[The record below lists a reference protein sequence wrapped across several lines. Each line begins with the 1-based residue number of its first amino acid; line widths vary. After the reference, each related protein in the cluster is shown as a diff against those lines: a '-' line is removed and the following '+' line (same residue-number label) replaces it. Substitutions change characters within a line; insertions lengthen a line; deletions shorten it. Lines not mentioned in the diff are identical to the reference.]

1 MTTSETRAPSSRANL
16 SAAAQRLLAQRLRGA
31 ATAEPAGI
39 PRRDPGGDRAPLSA
53 TQQRLY
59 FLDQLE
65 PGSTEYLMPAAW
77 RLRGPLDV
85 DALGAAIDDLVA
97 RHEQLRVLF
106 PDEQGVPAQQ
116 VLPTR
121 SGCLRVLDGDADTV
135 HELATAPFDLAA
147 EPAFRAALV
156 RFAAEEHVLVLAM
169 HHIVTDGWSLDVL
182 LRDLREL
189 YRARLA
195 GEAARLPR
203 LAVDYL
209 DYAVWQ
215 RDSADSEAAKAD
227 LDHWRDALA
236 GLSPLELPTDHPR
249 PAIRSHAG
257 AVHRVELPE
266 PLTQALAEVGRR
278 ADTTPFM
285 TLLAALQATLAFH
298 SGQDDVAVGTI
309 VANRDR
315 PETEDLAGFFVNTLV
330 MRADLTDDP
339 TSAGLLARTRER
351 VLDALGHQSVPFE
364 RIVDELVPDRDL
376 SRTPLCSVLFSHAG
390 AGSGGFTLGEA
401 AGEAFPVALT
411 EAKFDLALEAA
422 EHDGRVRLSWLYR
435 TDLFTPETVARLAD
449 HMVTVL
455 QAFAERPDTRLGE
468 LDLLTEAERSWL
480 LGPQGP
486 GQHRPAAAP
495 ARPVLDRFAEQV
507 RLRPDAV
514 AVSGGGAALTYAEL
528 DARADA
534 LALRLRATG
543 IAVDSL
549 VGISL
554 ARSVELAVAVLGV
567 WRAGAAYLPLDPA
580 HPRGRLEFVVTDAR
594 ITAAVTDEAGRAAL
608 AGLPVEPIPLEGP
621 VLTGMVPEIRTGDA
635 PAYVMY
641 TSGSTGQPKGVEVTH
656 GNVAW
661 LFDAADRCFDF
672 GADDVWAL
680 VHSATFDLSVWE
692 LWGALTVGGRTVVLT
707 EDEVRDPA
715 EVHAVLRD
723 EGVTVLTQTN
733 AAFSGLR
740 AHLEREGAG
749 FADLALRTV
758 VFAGDAFDARE
769 YREWFA
775 APADERPALVNMYG
789 ITETTVHVTY
799 RLITAADTTAAVTSP
814 VGLPMYGSRGYV
826 LDARGRLVPPG
837 TVGELYVAGDGV
849 ALGYRNR
856 PELTAARF
864 TTDRFA
870 GDGARMYRSGD
881 LVRVLPDGQLN
892 YVGRADHQ
900 VKIRGYRVEPGEV
913 ESALRDCPGV
923 ADAAVVARP
932 EPGGDARLV
941 GHVVTD
947 GARPLDVPAL
957 RTALRATLP
966 EYMVP
971 ALFVAHPALPVTAN
985 GKVDRAA
992 LLAVRDGAVVTPAEH
1007 VAPRTAT
1014 EATLAAVWAEVLGV
1028 GRAGLADNF
1037 FELGGDSIL
1046 ALRVIGLA
1054 RAAGLGLSVADLFRA
1069 RTLGELAAL
1078 TTEAPGDEPAPVEPF
1093 AMLDP
1098 ADRARLPEG
1107 LADAYPLT
1115 MLQAGMLHEM
1125 LAQPRIGAY
1134 HNVTDLKITVTEAF
1148 DRDAFQAAMD
1158 RLVRTHDNLRTA
1170 IDLVSY
1176 REPLQLV
1183 HENATLRVGY
1193 TDLRGLDR
1201 DGQRAA
1207 RRRYADTE
1215 FANRFDLGRAPL
1227 IRVHLHQLTEHDLR
1241 IVITDCH
1248 VAIDGWSLTS
1258 MIADLVAL
1266 HGRIVRGETL
1276 PDPEPAPRY
1285 AEYVAAERAAT
1296 SSEESLAFWR
1306 GVLADLAPVRFTRR
1320 GATDGAVLYEV
1331 RRSFAGLAGDIGALA
1346 TRAGVPRRSV
1356 LLAAFHHTMGLFAE
1370 RDDQTRGHA
1379 VGLTTNGR
1387 PERAGADRMRGLFVN
1402 TVPFGITGEPESWL
1416 ELIHTVFAAEQDLMP
1431 HRVVPLARI
1440 ARLRPGAPNLLDTV
1454 FNYVNFHQLAPEN
1467 WEEAEEFARTMFP
1480 LYINMSVDGFSIDVD
1495 PEYLDPATA
1504 DQLAD
1509 LIRDLVERMV
1519 ADPEGPVTRPALA
1532 GAARE
1537 RALGPWAHGPV
1548 ATNPVAL
1555 FPEYVHEHAV
1565 RTPDAVAVAHEGTSL
1580 TYTELDTGSDALA
1593 ARLAGLGV
1601 GPEVVVG
1608 ICARRGPDQVRAAL
1622 AVLKAGGAFLPLDP
1636 GYPADRLAFMVT
1648 DSGMRVLL
1656 TESDVDGTVPFNGTK
1671 VLLDEPESGPV
1682 GTPVRPHLDHPAYVL
1697 YTSGSTGL
1705 PKGVVVPHR
1714 GLVNLVHAQREVFA
1728 TAPDERILQLA
1739 SFNFDVSIHEIV
1751 MALANGARLC
1761 TAPVENL
1768 RPGPDLAR
1776 TIGDLGVTTATIVP
1790 TALTMLAG
1798 EELPTVRTLLTGGE
1812 APTEQIVETWSPGR
1826 AFYNCFG
1833 PTEAT
1838 VWTHIARCAPG
1849 EGRPVMGLPFR
1860 NTESYVLDE
1869 RFQPVPVGVPGELYL
1884 GGAGLARGYLG
1895 RPGLTAASF
1904 VPHPY
1909 GAPGERLFRTGDLAR
1924 QRVDGAVE
1932 WLGRR
1937 DSQVKLRGFRIELGE
1952 IEHALRALP
1961 EVRQAVVLLRED
1973 LPGEPAL
1980 VAYVVGETS
1989 DAESLRRALRTRVP
2003 AQMVPAWFV
2012 FLDAL
2017 PLNGSAKVDRRAL
2030 PLPPAERPDTGTDY
2044 VAPGTPTE
2052 RILADIWQEV
2062 LGVSDVGV
2070 HDDFYR
2076 VGGSSLSTVRIAAI
2090 ATSRGVPLSVRD
2102 LVELTTIA
2110 QLATRVDAGG
2120 PDRELTALRSEVRLR
2135 DGVGEPLYCVHPS
2148 GGSATWYV
2156 PLARALG
2163 RGPVVGFQA
2172 RGLLGGVDPVTVPG
2186 IAANY
2191 VAEILERDEP
2201 GPHAVLGWSL
2211 GGNLVLEMASQLRA
2225 QGRDVDPLILIEPYL
2240 PNPEAA
2246 RRLARLGQDMLDAL
2260 PLRDQV
2266 RAMAPSPRRDALS
2279 AELTALL
2286 LGAGMRADE
2295 AQLVENAPIEVW
2307 HSLLTA
2313 MAEYRV
2319 EPYPGAIHLLV
2330 GQDAADAPA
2339 GEPMPGLDM
2348 DYQSYLDRW
2357 RDLARGGLTVHV
2369 VPGSHMSMLTEPNV
2383 REVAALL
2390 DGIREGR

>member
-16 SAAAQRLLAQRLRGA
+16 SAAARRLLDQRLRGA
-31 ATAEPAGI
+31 ATPGPAGI
-39 PRRDPGGDRAPLSA
+39 PRREPAGDRAPLSA

-85 DALGAAIDDLVA
+85 PALAAAVDDLVA
-97 RHEQLRVLF
+97 RHEQLRVIF
-106 PDEQGVPAQQ
+106 PDERGVPVQQ
-116 VLPTR
+116 VRPAR
-121 SGCLRVLDGDADTV
+121 GGCLRTCDGGAETV
-135 HELATAPFDLAA
+135 HALATAPFDLAT
-147 EPAFRAALV
+147 EPAFRATLV
-156 RFAAEEHVLVLAM
+156 RISAEEHVLVLAM
-169 HHIVTDGWSLDVL
+169 HHIVTDGWSSDVL

-195 GEAARLPR
+195 GEEARLPQR
-203 LAVDYL
+203 SIDYL

-215 RDSADSEAAKAD
+215 RESAGSAAAKAD
-227 LDHWRDALA
+227 LDHWRRALA

-249 PAIRSHAG
+249 PAVRSHAG
-257 AVHRVELPE
+257 AVHRVELPA
-266 PLTQALAEVGRR
+266 ALSAAVAEAGRR

-298 SGQDDVAVGTI
+298 SGQDDFAVGTI
-309 VANRDR
+309 VANRER
-315 PETEDLAGFFVNTLV
+315 PETEDLVGFFVNTLV
-330 MRADLTDDP
+330 MRAEFGDDP
-339 TSAGLLARTRER
+339 TSATLLARTRER
-351 VLDALGHQSVPFE
+351 VLDALGHQAVPFE
-364 RIVDELVPDRDL
+364 RLVDDLVPDRDL

-390 AGSGGFTLGEA
+390 PGSPGFTMGEA
-401 AGEAFPVALT
+401 TGEPFPVHLT
-411 EAKFDLALEAA
+411 EAKFDLALETA
-422 EHDGRVRLSWLYR
+422 EHDGRLRLAWLYR
-435 TDLFTPETVARLAD
+435 PDLFTAGTIARLSD
-449 HMVTVL
+449 HLVAVL
-455 QAFAERPDTRLGE
+455 HAFADRPDTRLGE
-468 LDLLTEAERSWL
+468 LDLLTEAERAWL
-480 LGPQGP
+480 LGPEGP
-486 GQHRPAAAP
+486 GQHGTAGPP
-495 ARPVLDRFAEQV
+495 ARPVPDRFAEQV
-507 RLRPDAV
+507 RRRPDAV
-514 AVSGGGAALTYAEL
+514 AVSGGGRELTYAEL

-534 LALRLRATG
+534 LARRLQAAG
-543 IAVDSL
+543 IEGGAL

-580 HPRGRLEFVVTDAR
+580 HPRDRLEFVVGDAGL
-594 ITAAVTDEAGRAAL
+594 TAAVTDEAGRAAL
-608 AGLPVEPIPLEGP
+608 AGLPVESIPLDGP
-621 VLTGMVPEIRTGDA
+621 AVAGTVAGTRTGDA

-641 TSGSTGQPKGVEVTH
+641 TSGSTGRPKGVEVTH

-661 LFDAADRCFDF
+661 LFDAAGRCFDF
-672 GADDVWAL
+672 GPGDVWAL

-692 LWGALTVGGRTVVLT
+692 LWGALTVGGRSVVLT
-707 EDEVRDPA
+707 EDEIRDPA
-715 EVHAVLRD
+715 AVHAVLRD

-749 FADLALRTV
+749 FAELALRTV

-769 YREWFA
+769 YRDWFTS
-775 APADERPALVNMYG
+775 ADERPALVNMYG

-814 VGLPMYGSRGYV
+814 VGRPMHGSRGYV

-837 TVGELYVAGDGV
+837 TTGELYVAGDGV

-856 PELTAARF
+856 PELTAQRF

-923 ADAAVVARP
+923 ADAAVVAQ
-932 EPGGDARLV
+932 DARLI

-947 GARPLDVPAL
+947 DGGPVDVPAL
-957 RTALRATLP
+957 RAALRAKLP

-992 LLAVRDGAVVTPAEH
+992 LAAVRAGAVVTPAQH
-1007 VAPRTAT
+1007 VPPRTAT
-1014 EATLAAVWAEVLGV
+1014 ESTLAAVWGEVLGID
-1028 GRAGLADNF
+1028 RAGLADNF
-1037 FELGGDSIL
+1037 FDLGGDSIL

-1054 RAAGLGLSVADLFRA
+1054 RAAGLGLTVADLFRA
-1069 RTLGELAAL
+1069 RTLGELAGLAA
-1078 TTEAPGDEPAPVEPF
+1078 EAPAAEPAPVEPF
-1093 AMLDP
+1093 ALLDP

-1107 LADAYPLT
+1107 LSDAYPLT

-1134 HNVTDLKITVTEAF
+1134 HNVTDLKITVADRF
-1148 DRDAFQAAMD
+1148 DRAAFQAGMD
-1158 RLVRTHDNLRTA
+1158 HLVRAHESLRTS

-1183 HENATLRVGY
+1183 HHDAKLWVGY
-1193 TDLRGLDR
+1193 SDLRGLDPAE
-1201 DGQRAA
+1201 QRAA

-1215 FANRFDLGRAPL
+1215 FANRFDLTRAPL

-1266 HGRIVRGETL
+1266 HGRIVRGE
-1276 PDPEPAPRY
+1276 PWPESEPAPRY
-1285 AEYVAAERAAT
+1285 AEYVAAERAAA

-1320 GATDGAVLYEV
+1320 GAADGAVLYEV

-1346 TRAGVPRRSV
+1346 TRAGVPRRTV

-1370 RDDQTRGHA
+1370 RDGQTRGHA
-1379 VGLTTNGR
+1379 IGLTTNGR

-1402 TVPFGITGEPESWL
+1402 TVPFGITAEPDSWL
-1416 ELIHTVFAAEQDLMP
+1416 ALIRAVFAAEQDLMP
-1431 HRVVPLARI
+1431 HRLVPLARI

-1480 LYINMSVDGFSIDVD
+1480 LYVNMSVDGFSVDVD

-1509 LIRDLVERMV
+1509 LIREMVERMV
-1519 ADPEGPVTRPALA
+1519 TDPAGPVTRPALA
-1532 GAARE
+1532 GAARD

-1548 ATNPVAL
+1548 AATPAAL
-1555 FPEYVHEHAV
+1555 FTDIVHEQAE
-1565 RTPDAVAVAHEGTSL
+1565 RAPDAVAVAHDGTEL
-1580 TYTELDTGSDALA
+1580 TYAELDTRSDALA
-1593 ARLAGLGV
+1593 GRLAGLGV
-1601 GPEVVVG
+1601 GPEVIVG

-1636 GYPADRLAFMVT
+1636 AYPAERLAFT
-1648 DSGMRVLL
+1648 AADSGMRVLL
-1656 TESDVDGTVPFNGTK
+1656 TQSDVDGTVPFDGPTL
-1671 VLLDEPESGPV
+1671 LLDEPGQGPV
-1682 GTPVRPHLDHPAYVL
+1682 AAPVRPRLDHPAYVL
-1697 YTSGSTGL
+1697 YTSGSTGV

-1714 GLVNLVHAQREVFA
+1714 GLVNLIHAQREVFA
-1728 TAPDERILQLA
+1728 TSRDERILQLA

-1751 MALANGARLC
+1751 LALANGARLC
-1761 TAPVENL
+1761 TAPAEAL

-1776 TIGDLGVTTATIVP
+1776 TVRDLGITTATIVP
-1790 TALTMLAG
+1790 TALTTLTG
-1798 EELPTVRTLLTGGE
+1798 EDLPDLRTLLTGGE
-1812 APTEQIVETWSPGR
+1812 APTEAIVETWSPGR
-1826 AFYNCFG
+1826 RFYNCFG

-1838 VWTHIARCAPG
+1838 VWTHIARCGPG
-1849 EGRPVMGLPFR
+1849 EGRPRMGRPFR

-1869 RFQPVPVGVPGELYL
+1869 HLQPVPVGVPGELYL

-1909 GAPGERLFRTGDLAR
+1909 GGPGERLFRTGDLAR
-1924 QRVDGAVE
+1924 QHADGAVE

-1961 EVRQAVVLLRED
+1961 EVRQAVVLLRDD

-1980 VAYVVGETS
+1980 VAYVVGRTT
-1989 DAESLRRALRTRVP
+1989 DAEALRRALRTRVP
-2003 AQMVPAWFV
+2003 AHMVPAWFL

-2017 PLNGSAKVDRRAL
+2017 PLNGSGKVDRRTL

-2052 RILADIWQEV
+2052 RILADVWREV
-2062 LGVSDVGV
+2062 LGLSDVGV

-2076 VGGSSLSTVRIAAI
+2076 VGGSSLSTVRVAALVT
-2090 ATSRGVPLSVRD
+2090 ARGVPLTVRD

-2110 QLATRVDAGG
+2110 QLAARIDADG
-2120 PDRELTALRSEVRLR
+2120 PDRDVTALRSEVKLR
-2135 DGVGEPLYCVHPS
+2135 DGVGKPLYCVHPS
-2148 GGSATWYV
+2148 GGSAAWYV
-2156 PLARALG
+2156 PLARALA
-2163 RGPVVGFQA
+2163 RGPVAGFQA

-2191 VAEILERDEP
+2191 VAEVLEHDEP

-2211 GGNLVLEMASQLRA
+2211 GGNLVLEMAAQLRA

-2246 RRLARLGQDMLDAL
+2246 HRLARLGQDLLDAL

-2266 RAMAPSPRRDALS
+2266 RAMAPSPRRDALR
-2279 AELTALL
+2279 AELIALL

-2295 AQLVENAPIEVW
+2295 AELVENAPIEVW

-2313 MAEYRV
+2313 MAGYRV
-2319 EPYPGAIHLLV
+2319 RPYPGAIHLIV
-2330 GQDAADAPA
+2330 GQDAADAPD

-2348 DYQSYLDRW
+2348 DYRSYLGRW
-2357 RDLARGGLTVHV
+2357 RELAVGGLTVHV
-2369 VPGSHMSMLTEPNV
+2369 VPGNHMSMLTEPNV
-2383 REVAALL
+2383 HEVAALL
-2390 DGIREGR
+2390 DGLREAR

>member
-1 MTTSETRAPSSRANL
+1 MTTSETRAPSSRADL
-16 SAAAQRLLAQRLRGA
+16 SAAAQRLLEQRLRGA
-31 ATAEPAGI
+31 AASAPAGI
-39 PRRDPGGDRAPLSA
+39 PRRDPAGDRATLSA

-85 DALGAAIDDLVA
+85 PALAAAVDDLVA
-97 RHEQLRVLF
+97 RHEQLRVIF

-116 VLPTR
+116 VLPAR
-121 SGCLRVLDGDADTV
+121 GSCLRVCDGDADTV
-135 HELATAPFDLAA
+135 HELATTPFDLAA
-147 EPAFRAALV
+147 EPAFRATLV
-156 RFAAEEHVLVLAM
+156 RVAAEEHVLVLAM
-169 HHIVTDGWSLDVL
+169 HHIITDGWSSDILR
-182 LRDLREL
+182 RDLREL
-189 YRARLA
+189 YRARRA
-195 GEAARLPR
+195 GEPARLPR
-203 LAVDYL
+203 LPVDYL

-215 RDSADSEAAKAD
+215 RESADSDAAKAD
-227 LDHWRDALA
+227 LDHWRRALA

-249 PAIRSHAG
+249 PAVRSHAG
-257 AVHRVELPE
+257 AVHRAELSPS
-266 PLTQALAEVGRR
+266 LTAALAEVGRR
-278 ADTTPFM
+278 SDTTPFM
-285 TLLAALQATLAFH
+285 TLLAGLQATLAFH
-298 SGQDDVAVGTI
+298 SGQDDFAVGTI
-309 VANRDR
+309 VANRER
-315 PETEDLAGFFVNTLV
+315 PETEDLVGFFVNTLV
-330 MRADLTDDP
+330 MRAEFGDDP
-339 TSAGLLARTRER
+339 TSAALLARTRER
-351 VLDALGHQSVPFE
+351 VLDALGHQAVPFE
-364 RIVDELVPDRDL
+364 RLVDDLVPDRDL
-376 SRTPLCSVLFSHAG
+376 SRTPLCSVLFTHAG
-390 AGSGGFTLGEA
+390 AGSAGFTLGEA
-401 AGEAFPVALT
+401 TGEAFPVPLT
-411 EAKFDLALEAA
+411 EAKFDLALETA
-422 EHDGRVRLSWLYR
+422 EQDGRIRLAWLYR
-435 TDLFTPETVARLAD
+435 PDLFTAETITRMSDHLVA
-449 HMVTVL
+449 VL
-455 QAFAERPDTRLGE
+455 HAFADRPDTRLGE
-468 LDLLTEAERSWL
+468 LDLLTESERAWL
-480 LGPQGP
+480 LGPEGP
-486 GQHRPAAAP
+486 GQHRTAGPP
-495 ARPVLDRFAEQV
+495 ARPVSDRFAEQV

-514 AVSGGGAALTYAEL
+514 AVSGGGATLTYAEL
-528 DARADA
+528 DTRADA
-534 LALRLRATG
+534 LAGRLRTAG
-543 IAVDSL
+543 IEVDSL

-554 ARSVELAVAVLGV
+554 ARSVDLAVAVLGV

-580 HPRGRLEFVVTDAR
+580 HPRGRLEFVVADAG

-608 AGLPVEPIPLEGP
+608 AGLPIEPIPLSGGEFAVPAG
-621 VLTGMVPEIRTGDA
+621 TVPEPRTGDA

-661 LFDAADRCFDF
+661 LFDAADRCFGF

-692 LWGALTVGGRTVVLT
+692 LWGALTAGGRSVVLT
-707 EDEVRDPA
+707 EDEIRDPA
-715 EVHAVLRD
+715 AVHAVLRD

-740 AHLEREGAG
+740 AHLEREGSG
-749 FADLALRTV
+749 FAELALHTV

-769 YREWFA
+769 YRDWFA
-775 APADERPALVNMYG
+775 SAGRRPALVNMYG

-799 RLITAADTTAAVTSP
+799 RLITAADTTAGSTSP
-814 VGLPMYGSRGYV
+814 VGRPMCGSRGYV
-826 LDARGRLVPPG
+826 LDAHGRLVPPG
-837 TVGELYVAGDGV
+837 TAGELYVAGDGV

-856 PELTAARF
+856 PELTAQRF

-923 ADAAVVARP
+923 ADAAVVAR
-932 EPGGDARLV
+932 DARLV

-947 GARPLDVPAL
+947 GVLDVPAL
-957 RTALRATLP
+957 RAALRARLP

-992 LLAVRDGAVVTPAEH
+992 LLAVRAGAVVTPAEH
-1007 VAPRTAT
+1007 VPPRTAT
-1014 EATLAAVWAEVLGV
+1014 ESTLAAVWAEVLGID
-1028 GRAGLADNF
+1028 RAGLADSF
-1037 FELGGDSIL
+1037 FDLGGDSIL

-1054 RAAGLGLSVADLFRA
+1054 RAAGLGLTVADLFRA
-1069 RTLGELAAL
+1069 RTLGELAGLA
-1078 TTEAPGDEPAPVEPF
+1078 TEASGAEPAPVEPF
-1093 AMLDP
+1093 ALLDP

-1134 HNVTDLKITVTEAF
+1134 HNVTDLKITVADRF
-1148 DRDAFQAAMD
+1148 DRAAFQAAMD
-1158 RLVRTHDNLRTA
+1158 RLVRAHDTLRTS

-1183 HENATLRVGY
+1183 HHDAELRVGY
-1193 TDLRGLDR
+1193 RDLRGLDPAA
-1201 DGQRAA
+1201 QRAA

-1215 FANRFDLGRAPL
+1215 FANRFDLTRAPL

-1266 HGRIVRGETL
+1266 HGRIVRGEPL

-1296 SSEESLAFWR
+1296 SAEDSLAFWR

-1331 RRSFAGLAGDIGALA
+1331 RRSFAGLAGEIGALA
-1346 TRAGVPRRSV
+1346 TRAGVPRRTV

-1370 RDDQTRGHA
+1370 RDEQTRGHA
-1379 VGLTTNGR
+1379 IGLTTNGR

-1402 TVPFGITGEPESWL
+1402 TVPFGITGEPASWL
-1416 ELIHTVFAAEQDLMP
+1416 ELIRTVFAAEQDLMP
-1431 HRVVPLARI
+1431 HRLVPLARI

-1480 LYINMSVDGFSIDVD
+1480 LYVNMSVDGFSVDVD

-1509 LIRDLVERMV
+1509 LIREMVERML
-1519 ADPEGPVTRPALA
+1519 ADPDGPVTRPALA
-1532 GAARE
+1532 GAARD

-1548 ATNPVAL
+1548 AANPPAL
-1555 FPEYVHEHAV
+1555 FADVVHEHAI
-1565 RTPDAVAVAHEGTSL
+1565 RTPDAVAVAHEGTRV
-1580 TYTELDTGSDALA
+1580 TYAELDARSDALA
-1593 ARLAGLGV
+1593 DRLAGLGV
-1601 GPEVVVG
+1601 GPEVIVG

-1636 GYPADRLAFMVT
+1636 GYPADRLAFMAA

-1656 TESDVDGTVPFNGTK
+1656 TQSAVNGTVPFTGTTL
-1671 VLLDEPESGPV
+1671 LLDDPEHEPEPGPV
-1682 GTPVRPHLDHPAYVL
+1682 AARVRPELGHPAYVL
-1697 YTSGSTGL
+1697 YTSGSTGV

-1714 GLVNLVHAQREVFA
+1714 GLVNLIHAQRDVFA

-1751 MALANGARLC
+1751 LALANGARLC
-1761 TAPVENL
+1761 TAPAEQL

-1776 TIGDLGVTTATIVP
+1776 TIRDLGITTATVVP
-1790 TALTMLAG
+1790 TALTTLSG
-1798 EELPTVRTLLTGGE
+1798 EDLPGLRTLLTGGE
-1812 APTEQIVETWSPGR
+1812 APTEAIVETWSPGR
-1826 AFYNCFG
+1826 RFYNCFG

-1849 EGRPVMGLPFR
+1849 QGRPVMGLPFR

-1869 RFQPVPVGVPGELYL
+1869 HLQPVPVGVPGELYL

-1924 QRVDGAVE
+1924 QRADGAVE

-1980 VAYVVGETS
+1980 VAYVVGRTP
-1989 DAESLRRALRTRVP
+1989 DAESLRQALRTRVP
-2003 AQMVPAWFV
+2003 AHMVPGWFV

-2017 PLNGSAKVDRRAL
+2017 PLNGSGKVDRRAL

-2044 VAPGTPTE
+2044 VAPSTPTE
-2052 RILADIWQEV
+2052 RILADVWRDV

-2070 HDDFYR
+2070 HDDFYH
-2076 VGGSSLSTVRIAAI
+2076 VGGSSLSTVRVAAL
-2090 ATSRGVPLSVRD
+2090 ATAHGVPLTVRD

-2110 QLATRVDAGG
+2110 QLAARVDAGG
-2120 PDRELTALRSEVRLR
+2120 PDRDVTALRSEVRLR
-2135 DGVGEPLYCVHPS
+2135 DGEGEPLYCVHPS
-2148 GGSATWYV
+2148 GGSAAWYV
-2156 PLARALG
+2156 PLARALD
-2163 RGPVVGFQA
+2163 RGPVLGFQA

-2211 GGNLVLEMASQLRA
+2211 GGNLVLEMAAQLRA

-2240 PNPEAA
+2240 PHPEAA

-2266 RAMAPSPRRDALS
+2266 RAMAPSPRRDALA

-2295 AQLVENAPIEVW
+2295 AELVENAPIEVW

-2313 MAEYRV
+2313 MAGYQA

-2330 GQDAADAPA
+2330 GQDAADGPA
-2339 GEPMPGLDM
+2339 GEPMPGLDL
-2348 DYQSYLDRW
+2348 DYRTYLDRW
-2357 RDLARGGLTVHV
+2357 RELAGGGLTVHV

-2390 DGIREGR
+2390 DGIRKEAR

>member
-1 MTTSETRAPSSRANL
+1 MTTSETRSRANL

-31 ATAEPAGI
+31 ATATAGI

-65 PGSTEYLMPAAW
+65 PGSTEYLMPAVW

-85 DALGAAIDDLVA
+85 PALAAAVDDLVA
-97 RHEQLRVLF
+97 RHEQLRVIF
-106 PDEQGVPAQQ
+106 PDEKGVPAQE
-116 VLPTR
+116 VLPAGG
-121 SGCLRVLDGDADTV
+121 GCLRVRDGDADTV
-135 HELATAPFDLAA
+135 HELATTPFDLAT
-147 EPAFRAALV
+147 EPAFRATLV
-156 RFAAEEHVLVLAM
+156 RAGAGEHVLVLAM
-169 HHIVTDGWSLDVL
+169 HHIITDGWSADVL

-195 GEAARLPR
+195 GEDARLPR
-203 LAVDYL
+203 RSIDYL

-215 RDSADSEAAKAD
+215 RESADSEAAKAD
-227 LDHWRDALA
+227 LDHWRRALA

-249 PAIRSHAG
+249 PAVRSHAG
-257 AVHRVELPE
+257 AVHRIELSA
-266 PLTQALAEVGRR
+266 ALSAAVAEAGRK
-278 ADTTPFM
+278 ADTTPFT

-298 SGQDDVAVGTI
+298 SGQDDFAVGTI
-309 VANRDR
+309 VANRER
-315 PETEDLAGFFVNTLV
+315 PETEDLVGFFVNTLV
-330 MRADLTDDP
+330 MRAEFGDDP
-339 TSAGLLARTRER
+339 TSATLLARTRER
-351 VLDALGHQSVPFE
+351 VLDALSHQAVPFE
-364 RIVDELVPDRDL
+364 RLVDDLVPDRDL
-376 SRTPLCSVLFSHAG
+376 SRTPLCSVLFSHTG
-390 AGSGGFTLGEA
+390 AGSAGFTLGEA
-401 AGEAFPVALT
+401 TGEPFPLLLA
-411 EAKFDLALEAA
+411 EAKFDLALETA
-422 EHDGRVRLSWLYR
+422 EHDGRLRLAWLYR
-435 TDLFTPETVARLAD
+435 TDLFTAETIARLSD
-449 HMVTVL
+449 HLVAVL
-455 QAFAERPDTRLGE
+455 HAFAERPDTRLGE
-468 LDLLTEAERSWL
+468 LDLLTDAERTWL
-480 LGPQGP
+480 LGPEGP
-486 GQHRPAAAP
+486 GQHGNSGPA
-495 ARPVLDRFAEQV
+495 ARPVLDRFADQV

-514 AVSGGGAALTYAEL
+514 AVSGGGAELTYAEL

-534 LALRLRATG
+534 LASRLRTAETG
-543 IAVDSL
+543 PL

-554 ARSVELAVAVLGV
+554 ARSVDLAVAVLGV

-580 HPRGRLEFVVTDAR
+580 HPRGRLEFVVGDAR

-608 AGLPVEPIPLEGP
+608 TGLAVEPIPLDGP
-621 VLTGMVPEIRTGDA
+621 AVAGTLPEPRTGDA

-672 GADDVWAL
+672 GEDDVWAL

-707 EDEVRDPA
+707 EDETRDPA
-715 EVHAVLRD
+715 AVHAVLRD

-740 AHLEREGAG
+740 AHLEREAAG
-749 FADLALRTV
+749 FAELALRTV

-769 YREWFA
+769 YRDWFA
-775 APADERPALVNMYG
+775 GTEKRPALVNMYG

-799 RLITAADTTAAVTSP
+799 RLITAADTTAAVSSP
-814 VGLPMYGSRGYV
+814 VGRPMYNSRGYV

-856 PELTAARF
+856 AELTSQRF

-923 ADAAVVARP
+923 ADAAVVAH
-932 EPGGDARLV
+932 DSRLV

-947 GARPLDVPAL
+947 GVLDVPAL

-992 LLAVRDGAVVTPAEH
+992 LLAVRAGAVATPAEH

-1014 EATLAAVWAEVLGV
+1014 EAALAAVWAEVLGID
-1028 GRAGLADNF
+1028 RAGLADNF
-1037 FELGGDSIL
+1037 FDLGGDSIL

-1078 TTEAPGDEPAPVEPF
+1078 ATEAPGDEPAPVEPF
-1093 AMLDP
+1093 ALLDP
-1098 ADRARLPEG
+1098 ADRAKLPEG

-1134 HNVTDLKITVTEAF
+1134 HNVTDLKITVADPF
-1148 DRDAFQAAMD
+1148 DRAAFQAGMD
-1158 RLVRTHDNLRTA
+1158 HLVRIHESLRTS

-1183 HENATLRVGY
+1183 HPDAKLTVGY
-1193 TDLRGLDR
+1193 SDLRRLDQE
-1201 DGQRAA
+1201 GQRAA

-1215 FANRFDLGRAPL
+1215 FANRFDLSRAPL
-1227 IRVHLHQLTEHDLR
+1227 IRVHLHQLTDHDLR

-1266 HGRIVRGETL
+1266 HGRIVRGETV

-1296 SSEESLAFWR
+1296 SSEESLSFWR
-1306 GVLADLAPVRFTRR
+1306 GTLADLAPVRFTRR

-1346 TRAGVPRRSV
+1346 TRAGVPRRTV

-1402 TVPFGITGEPESWL
+1402 TVPFGITAEPGSWL
-1416 ELIHTVFAAEQDLMP
+1416 ELIHAVFAAEQDLMP
-1431 HRVVPLARI
+1431 HRLVPLARI

-1480 LYINMSVDGFSIDVD
+1480 LYANMSVDGFSIDVD

-1509 LIRDLVERMV
+1509 LIREVVERMV
-1519 ADPEGPVTRPALA
+1519 ADPSGPVTRPALA
-1532 GAARE
+1532 GAARD

-1548 ATNPVAL
+1548 EANPPAL
-1555 FPEYVHEHAV
+1555 FTEIVHEHAV
-1565 RTPDAVAVAHEGTSL
+1565 RTPDAIAVAHDGTEV
-1580 TYTELDTGSDALA
+1580 TYAELDERSDALA
-1593 ARLAGLGV
+1593 GRLAALGV

-1636 GYPADRLAFMVT
+1636 TYPAERLAFMAS
-1648 DSGMRVLL
+1648 DSGLRVLL
-1656 TESDVDGTVPFNGTK
+1656 TQSDVDGTVPFTGTT
-1671 VLLDEPESGPV
+1671 VLLDEPERGPV
-1682 GTPVRPHLDHPAYVL
+1682 ATPARPRLDHPAYVL
-1697 YTSGSTGL
+1697 YTSGSTGV

-1714 GLVNLVHAQREVFA
+1714 GLVNLVHAQRAEFG
-1728 TAPDERILQLA
+1728 TTPDERILQLA

-1751 MALANGARLC
+1751 LALANGARLC
-1761 TAPVENL
+1761 TAPAEAL

-1776 TIGDLGVTTATIVP
+1776 TIRDLGITTATIVP
-1790 TALTMLAG
+1790 TALTTLAG
-1798 EELPTVRTLLTGGE
+1798 EALPGVRTLLTGGE
-1812 APTEQIVETWSPGR
+1812 APTEQLVETWSPGR
-1826 AFYNCFG
+1826 RFYNCFG

-1838 VWTHIARCAPG
+1838 VWTHIQPCAPG
-1849 EGRPVMGLPFR
+1849 EGRPTIGSPFR

-1869 RFQPVPVGVPGELYL
+1869 HLQPVPVGVPGELYL

-1909 GAPGERLFRTGDLAR
+1909 GGPGERLFRTGDLAR
-1924 QRVDGAVE
+1924 QHADGAVE

-1961 EVRQAVVLLRED
+1961 EVRQAVVVLRDD

-1980 VAYVVGETS
+1980 VAYVVGRS
-1989 DAESLRRALRTRVP
+1989 LDAESLRQALRTRVP
-2003 AQMVPAWFV
+2003 KHMVPAWFV

-2030 PLPPAERPDTGTDY
+2030 PLPAAERPDTGTDY
-2044 VAPGTPTE
+2044 VAPETPTE
-2052 RILADIWQEV
+2052 RIIADVWREV
-2062 LGVSDVGV
+2062 LGVSDVGA

-2076 VGGSSLSTVRIAAI
+2076 VGGSSLSTVRVAAL
-2090 ATSRGVPLSVRD
+2090 ATARGVPLTVRD
-2102 LVELTTIA
+2102 LVELTTVA
-2110 QLATRVDAGG
+2110 QLAARVDAAE
-2120 PDRELTALRSEVRLR
+2120 PDREVTALRSEVRLR
-2135 DGVGEPLYCVHPS
+2135 DGDGTPLYCVHPS

-2163 RGPVVGFQA
+2163 RGPVRGFQA

-2191 VAEILERDEP
+2191 VAEILEHDEP
-2201 GPHAVLGWSL
+2201 GPHTVLGWSL

-2225 QGRDVDPLILIEPYL
+2225 QGHAVDPLILIEPYL

-2266 RAMAPSPRRDALS
+2266 RAMAPSPRRDALR

-2295 AQLVENAPIEVW
+2295 AELVENAPIEVW

-2313 MAEYRV
+2313 MAGYRV
-2319 EPYPGAIHLLV
+2319 QPYPGAIHLLV
-2330 GQDAADAPA
+2330 GQDAADAPD

-2348 DYQSYLDRW
+2348 DYRSYLDRW
-2357 RDLARGGLTVHV
+2357 RELAGGGLTVHV

-2383 REVAALL
+2383 HEVASLL
-2390 DGIREGR
+2390 DKLRETR